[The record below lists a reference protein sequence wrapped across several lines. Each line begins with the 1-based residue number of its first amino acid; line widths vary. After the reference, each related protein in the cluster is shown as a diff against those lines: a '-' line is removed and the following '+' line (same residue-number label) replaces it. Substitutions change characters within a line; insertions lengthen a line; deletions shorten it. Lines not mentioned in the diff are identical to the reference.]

1 VIRFLII
8 FLSLSGCDT
17 VGPFMAKFIPA
28 LEYMNEEWAPVTM
41 DCDQPFS
48 SRKPKQCITQTI
60 RCGDTI
66 RGNNKMGHSRW
77 SSDFYRKATC
87 LAVSSEGG
95 HGAPELVYKV
105 KVPKHTRAAAK
116 LKSDCADLDVF
127 ALRWND
133 RDLECPKTGHAQRVG
148 ECQAD
153 LSPRG
158 GEATMSATT
167 KEETYLIS
175 VDGKGGAIGN
185 FELTIACEK
194 S

>member
-1 VIRFLII
+1 MNLA
-8 FLSLSGCDT
+8 LAALLAMSGCDSL
-17 VGPFMAKFIPA
+17 GPSMARFIPV
-28 LEYMNEEWAPVTM
+28 LEYVDEEWAPITM
-41 DCDQPFS
+41 ECEKLYS
-48 SRKPKQCITQTI
+48 SRKPKQCVSKTI
-60 RCGDTI
+60 QCGETI
-66 RGNNKMGHSRW
+66 RGNNKMGRSKW

-87 LAVSSEGG
+87 LAVSSAGG
-95 HGAPELVYKV
+95 HGGPEMVYRV
-105 KVPKHTRAAAK
+105 TVPKHTRAKAE

-133 RDLECPKTGHAQRVG
+133 RELECPKMGHAQRVG

-158 GEATMSATT
+158 GRASMTATT

-175 VDGKGGAIGN
+175 VDGKGGVYGN